1 MSRGPARATP
11 CFSAL
16 LRAQRAGLLALLP
29 LLVWA
34 LVWGS
39 WHRTSHGLPR
49 LSAAAAWV
57 QASSSVSPTVLA
69 QPDGAAVV
77 AIRVGHS
84 PAAGPLASSDAG
96 HGAGSADCRLL
107 DQLLLADVLS
117 ALPSELLLQPE
128 PTALPVHPEAVEPSA
143 ASRWSRQARAPPL
156 A

>member
-1 MSRGPARATP
+1 MSRGPARVP
-11 CFSAL
+11 HRFSAS

-34 LVWGS
+34 LVWGT

-49 LSAAAAWV
+49 LTVAAAWL
-57 QASSSVSPTVLA
+57 QAASSVSPTVLA
-69 QPDGAAVV
+69 QPDGGTTV
-77 AIRVGHS
+77 AFRVGHA
-84 PAAGPLASSDAG
+84 PAVEPLASSDAG

-107 DQLLLADVLS
+107 DQLLLADLLS
-117 ALPSELLLQPE
+117 AQPSELLLRPE

>member
-1 MSRGPARATP
+1 MFRGPARVSHR
-11 CFSAL
+11 FSAS

-34 LVWGS
+34 LVWGT

-49 LSAAAAWV
+49 LTVAAAWL
-57 QASSSVSPTVLA
+57 QASSSASPTVLT
-69 QPDGAAVV
+69 QPDGGAALEL
-77 AIRVGHS
+77 RGGHS
-84 PAAGPLASSDAG
+84 PAPEPLASSDAG

-128 PTALPVHPEAVEPSA
+128 PTALPVHPEVVEPSA

>member
-1 MSRGPARATP
+1 MSRGPARVSHR
-11 CFSAL
+11 FSAS

-49 LSAAAAWV
+49 LPAAAAWV
-57 QASSSVSPTVLA
+57 QASSYASAAFQA
-69 QPDGAAVV
+69 QPDGDAAV
-77 AIRVGHS
+77 ASRVGHS
-84 PAAGPLASSDAG
+84 PAAEPLASSDAG

-117 ALPSELLLQPE
+117 ALPSELLLRPE
-128 PTALPVHPEAVEPSA
+128 PTALPVQPEAVEPCA
-143 ASRWSRQARAPPL
+143 ISRWSRQARAPPL